1 MPVKKPPV
9 FIGTADNSTWLEKA
23 ACWKLLGERK
33 QETISLRLVLH
44 LFLTDVINR
53 VVDADTESQQLF
65 ERKSVRALR

>member
-9 FIGTADNSTWLEKA
+9 FIGTADNSTWL
-23 ACWKLLGERK
+23 GERK
-33 QETISLRLVLH
+33 QETTSLRLVLH